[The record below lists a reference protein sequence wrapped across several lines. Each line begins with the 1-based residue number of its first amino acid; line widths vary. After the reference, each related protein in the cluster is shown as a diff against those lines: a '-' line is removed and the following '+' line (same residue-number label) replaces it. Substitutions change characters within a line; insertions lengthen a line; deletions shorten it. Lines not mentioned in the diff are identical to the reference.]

1 MPSLSCLILFGS
13 FQQDPVVHVTCQ
25 SSVDYENIK
34 INRLALKTKQNKKQK
49 CRESTHVWRT
59 KLNRRRSIISVS
71 FYEWQ
76 HKFIHIF
83 TRWIK
88 CLWSNEYTIMFRL
101 THSVLHSGLHY
112 GIQVYIFR
120 ITFSFLLSYSG
131 LKCCIHTVT
140 YSLCTFFITSLSAV
154 SHLVIASSW
163 SLWWRWATAPGG
175 WTSGTCSRAMCCT
188 APPAACINHH
198 IQSSHAFKTV
208 FLQPR
213 PQVTMI

>member
-13 FQQDPVVHVTCQ
+13 LQQDPVVHVTCQ

-34 INRLALKTKQNKKQK
+34 INHLALKTKQKTEVQGVYSCVENK
-49 CRESTHVWRT
+49 T
-59 KLNRRRSIISVS
+59 KHRRSIISVS

-76 HKFIHIF
+76 HKFLHIF

-112 GIQVYIFR
+112 DIQVYTFS

-131 LKCCIHTVT
+131 LKYCIHTVT

-163 SLWWRWATAPGG
+163 SLWWWWATAPGG
-175 WTSGTCSRAMCCT
+175 WASGTCSRAMCCT
-188 APPAACINHH
+188 APPAACINHY
-198 IQSSHAFKTV
+198 IQSSHALKTV